1 MCSGCRCC
9 AISARPPYFHDGSVS
24 ALTRAVRIMAE
35 IQLGTTLDAATTAA
49 IVSFLDSWTGDV
61 PANYRGP

>member
-1 MCSGCRCC
+1 
-9 AISARPPYFHDGSVS
+9 
-24 ALTRAVRIMAE
+24 MAE

-49 IVSFLDSWTGDV
+49 IVSFLDSLTGDV